1 MAVRV
6 WCDTQLQP
14 PLQNLGTLF
23 IKPARQIEQQVSLA
37 VTVIIQKV
45 NSPKALSRF
54 FSLDSTEVIDY
65 R

>member
-6 WCDTQLQP
+6 WRDTQLQP

-37 VTVIIQKV
+37 VTGIIQRLTH
-45 NSPKALSRF
+45 PKHF
-54 FSLDSTEVIDY
+54 PDSFHWIPQ
-65 R
+65 RW